1 MQLGV
6 PPLFMPAAGTSAS
19 ARALRTRPYLRW
31 VLALFGPNFG
41 LLLASDLHCFA
52 AFLMAELQFAHLFHL
67 GLRLFQL
74 GFLLTKVGF

>member
-19 ARALRTRPYLRW
+19 ARALRTRPYLCW

-41 LLLASDLHCFA
+41 LLLASDLRCFA
-52 AFLMAELQFAHLFHL
+52 AFHMAELRLA
-67 GLRLFQL
+67 RLFQFGL
-74 GFLLTKVGF
+74 GLF